1 MNAIVNFKGLTG
13 DAMDSKKDFLDHTDE
28 ASLHLD
34 GAASLPTILQSAI
47 EGDVVSSERAAK
59 LIDGALTLI
68 DHSYEALCSEKTG
81 NWSTVMDLIESAEA
95 GLDCLKKGIL
105 KEMDVP
111 SKKNPSSSG
120 ACARVS
126 CRRSA
131 AFSGDAGKGLC
142 KGGVIVAP

>member
-34 GAASLPTILQSAI
+34 GAASLLTILQSAI
-47 EGDVVSSERAAK
+47 EGEVVSSERAAK
-59 LIDGALTLI
+59 LIDGVLTLI

-95 GLDCLKKGIL
+95 GLDCLKKGVL
-105 KEMDVP
+105 QQMDAP
-111 SKKNPSSSG
+111 SKKIQ
-120 ACARVS
+120 V
-126 CRRSA
+126 A
-131 AFSGDAGKGLC
+131 AVHALGYLVDEAKRFLEMLVKDYVK
-142 KGGVIVAP
+142 VA